1 MWQKEEWFS
10 QWFSRSPVA
19 GLGRPRTDGCGRETM
34 TCHGYTIR
42 INYEKPWKLVIC
54 CPIYNDIL
62 IGEVEISQFDDYGV
76 YMYVY
81 IYIVWPLYAMV
92 FPSMNGNMM
101 WYHAVYRN
109 ETHDEY
115 HAPNI
120 KTPQAYGPLNMCK
133 FPYVQSMV
141 SGGVEY
147 SGDWTYHIFM
157 SLA

>member
-1 MWQKEEWFS
+1 
-10 QWFSRSPVA
+10 
-19 GLGRPRTDGCGRETM
+19 
-34 TCHGYTIR
+34 
-42 INYEKPWKLVIC
+42 
-54 CPIYNDIL
+54 
-62 IGEVEISQFDDYGV
+62 
-76 YMYVY
+76 
-81 IYIVWPLYAMV
+81 MV